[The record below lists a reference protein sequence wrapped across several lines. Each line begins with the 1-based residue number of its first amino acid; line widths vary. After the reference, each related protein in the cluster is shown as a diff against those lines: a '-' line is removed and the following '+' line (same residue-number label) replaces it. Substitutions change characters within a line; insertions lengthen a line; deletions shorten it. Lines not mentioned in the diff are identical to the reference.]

1 MSDLPERRWPAAVG
15 AWLGIGTAPATLVL
29 GAAMAARH
37 GGAVPVAG
45 LLVGGAMMAALL
57 WGQGRIGLRRPLGD
71 GGTLTAGRDR
81 WGSGAV
87 SGDRRQ

>member
-1 MSDLPERRWPAAVG
+1 MSEGAVRRWPSAVG

-45 LLVGGAMMAALL
+45 LLVRGALL
-57 WGQGRIGLRRPLGD
+57 AVACTLAGVGVAPLLGLALAGVCTVLWRR
-71 GGTLTAGRDR
+71 R
-81 WGSGAV
+81 GA
-87 SGDRRQ
+87 R